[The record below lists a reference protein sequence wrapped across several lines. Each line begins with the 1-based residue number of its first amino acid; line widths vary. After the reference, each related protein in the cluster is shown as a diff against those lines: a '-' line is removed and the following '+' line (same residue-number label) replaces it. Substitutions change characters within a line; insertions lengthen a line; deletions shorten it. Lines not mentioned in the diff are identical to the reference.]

1 MTHLA
6 ATPAPARTLQPAVR
20 NADTLPGSGIGRT
33 TMRGIVALLALALSL
48 PAAAQPASA
57 GRDGEREAARGADL
71 VYHPP
76 TGKPRERVGGGARG
90 GATGSLTLYS
100 LVPEHTGR
108 TVSEQ
113 PTLFWYLAGELPA
126 GASLHFT
133 LLDDAGIDP
142 LVEVELPRPDHAGI
156 QRIDLAQHAVKLER
170 GPEYEWSV
178 ALVVDPE
185 RRSNDIVTA
194 GWIDRVEV
202 PAEIATTPQPGAR
215 SFAAHGLWY
224 DALAAAS
231 DDPPLRDELLRE
243 VGLGEVVPSGG

>member
-1 MTHLA
+1 
-6 ATPAPARTLQPAVR
+6 
-20 NADTLPGSGIGRT
+20 
-33 TMRGIVALLALALSL
+33 MRGIILLAALALVVS
-48 PAAAQPASA
+48 ATAQPASI
-57 GRDGEREAARGADL
+57 GGERERQATPASDPL
-71 VYHPP
+71 YHPP
-76 TGKPRERVGGGARG
+76 TGKPRQRVGGGARG
-90 GATGSLTLYS
+90 IGSGPVAFYS

-113 PTLFWYLAGELPA
+113 PSLFWYLAGELPA

-133 LLDDAGIDP
+133 LIDDTGIDP
-142 LVEVELPRPDHAGI
+142 LVEAVLPRPAGVGI
-156 QRIDLAQHAVKLER
+156 QRIDLAQHDVRLER

-194 GWIDRVEV
+194 GWIDRVE
-202 PAEIATTPQPGAR
+202 PPPDLAATAEPGAR
-215 SFAAHGLWY
+215 SLAAHGLWY

-243 VGLGEVVPSGG
+243 VGLGAAVPASDR